1 MTALLDPVNWVVL
14 GATFACIGAC
24 VALHYGVLL
33 GCAHV
38 LPAISRR
45 RPPRVL
51 LLIFIVV
58 FIHAVEIWLFAVGYA
73 VLCGFEAFGAIHGTA
88 AVNSIL
94 DYAYFSGTV
103 YSTVGF
109 GDMVPVGAIRFMV
122 GMEALTGLVMIT
134 WSASFT
140 FLQME
145 RDWPE

>member
-1 MTALLDPVNWVVL
+1 
-14 GATFACIGAC
+14 
-24 VALHYGVLL
+24 
-33 GCAHV
+33 
-38 LPAISRR
+38 
-45 RPPRVL
+45 
-51 LLIFIVV
+51 
-58 FIHAVEIWLFAVGYA
+58 LFAIGYA

-145 RDWPE
+145 RDWPK

>member
-1 MTALLDPVNWVVL
+1 MTVFFDPANWVVFA
-14 GATFACIGAC
+14 ATVACIGAC

-33 GCAHV
+33 GCAHL
-38 LPAISRR
+38 LPALSRR
-45 RPPRVL
+45 KPPRVL

-58 FIHAVEIWLFAVGYA
+58 FTHGVEIWLFAIGYA
-73 VLCGFEAFGAIHGTA
+73 VLCSFEVFGVIHGTA

-103 YSTVGF
+103 YSTTGF
-109 GDMVPVGAIRFMV
+109 GDMVPLGAIRFMV

-145 RDWPE
+145 SDWPK